1 MSAKLLQQERREHKI
16 GFTLSS
22 HTREIHSDMI
32 KGLLLKGP
40 KYFAGIFEADFRGVL
55 KWKEHFSILHMAGLY
70 EKVSKVE
77 RKFFFF
83 KTLHAQ
89 LKKSNWSAR

>member
-55 KWKEHFSILHMAGLY
+55 KRNIFRYYTWDC
-70 EKVSKVE
+70 EK
-77 RKFFFF
+77 RF
-83 KTLHAQ
+83 Q
-89 LKKSNWSAR
+89 KSREKIIFTIRFMHN

>member
-55 KWKEHFSILHMAGLY
+55 KRKKHFRY
-70 EKVSKVE
+70 Y
-77 RKFFFF
+77 
-83 KTLHAQ
+83 TWPDC
-89 LKKSNWSAR
+89 KKRLQK